1 MKEKTNINFS
11 ILKLSTVELF
21 MQFGA
26 RAIPTCSLTFLNRS
40 IYITTRNQLMGLQ
53 KFRKE
58 NTCIDI

>member
-40 IYITTRNQLMGLQ
+40 ITTRNQLMGLQ